1 MSYYVD
7 KMTIVCYYSNI
18 LIIDKIG
25 RGAVIISKFPLC
37 GEVRKLEGITAEVY
51 IACQG
56 IYAGPSENI
65 CRTVTDMWS
74 AIVILH

>member
-1 MSYYVD
+1 M
-7 KMTIVCYYSNI
+7 KMVCYYSSI

-51 IACQG
+51 IASQG

-65 CRTVTDMWS
+65 CRTVTNVES
-74 AIVILH
+74 YRNLKKL